1 MEKILEKIRSAKQ
14 VLECGYDIDENSL
27 KESDAYDYLTEAE
40 LLCGQFEQRVI
51 KSEAFVPSNA
61 TVAELTDKINNVRQ
75 FLGKTFALSND
86 YADEKNL
93 KILEAEKR
101 LKKIVDELSNRSL

>member
-1 MEKILEKIRSAKQ
+1 MEDKILEVLQEEYKDLYWAMEAGRVTEKLKDIAGKISNR
-14 VLECGYDIDENSL
+14 L
-27 KESDAYDYLTEAE
+27 
-40 LLCGQFEQRVI
+40 EQRVI